1 MPQYIYRR
9 ITMKLSLSDWLISY
23 FSKEKKPKTPKL
35 LQDIIMF
42 FINKATYILH
52 EAFSWQPEETTI
64 NKRICVYY

>member
-1 MPQYIYRR
+1 
-9 ITMKLSLSDWLISY
+9 MKLSLSDWLISY

-52 EAFSWQPEETTI
+52 EAFS
-64 NKRICVYY
+64 